1 MIFVRSWLVCV
12 ALLLGAASALAES
25 PLPPKVSIR
34 VERLPEDKDQRI
46 SAVAVRAVIRQF
58 SRENPDIELVP
69 FVMPIV
75 TGGTAA
81 DSGPLMAIAAGVP
94 PHVMFVNF
102 RRSSTYITQGFLEP
116 LEPLLARVL
125 SANPRVRQT
134 DKNGAW
140 LEDPSPEEVAAALEI
155 IRNRVAEPVWPVVY
169 RKDDSGTIPGEHAW
183 TIPTTNLVQALLYRR
198 DMFYEAGLD
207 PDRPPRN
214 WDEFI
219 GCARK
224 LTRPDRGQ
232 HGYGVFGMS
241 IAWATYSFLSS
252 NGARAVERNSDGEWR
267 AVYDS
272 PAAAEAVRYLWRL
285 RHEPFERNGRI
296 IEGCMQ
302 VYPYR
307 PEEAWDRGQLAMIT
321 TYVSDEVMY
330 NIKPQLVGI
339 APVPLSPGGTRG
351 SEINGEM
358 LGVFSGSSPAQKL
371 AAMRYIHY
379 RTGDEAQRIR
389 TKVYVDG
396 GYGIFVNPDLLR
408 KFGYEQVLPL
418 VPREWEEAFDEAM
431 AHGIPEPYGMN
442 TGPIWRYMAT
452 PINTALE
459 LPLGSMSDEG
469 AQTAVLRLLRDSA
482 EEVNRKLMGV
492 VPPGEMRVRR
502 GVALGVVSVIVLAF
516 LIGMGHVWRYFGRM
530 ARQAADGGRRFAAT
544 GYVLLLP
551 ALMLIVVWQYIPLL
565 GGAGIAV
572 AEYELA
578 RPSRWVGLDNF
589 ASILFDDRFWK
600 AFARTFY
607 FVALVIGLGF
617 WPPILLAI
625 LLQEIPTTTA
635 KYAFRI
641 VYYLPALVSGVF
653 VMFLWRGF
661 YDPSANGILNQI
673 VMAVNH
679 LSPIP
684 ATLLKLAFAGF
695 WFALVF
701 VLVRLPFRVAEISA
715 AMKGTL
721 WLAAALLIAAAAWTV
736 QQFGLGTFVGGFHV
750 EPLRW
755 IFSPDLAMVCVV
767 IPMVWAASGAASI
780 LYLAA
785 LKTVPE
791 EIYEAADIDGAN
803 HWHKV
808 FYIVLPR
815 LKFLITIQ
823 FIAAVIAA
831 FKGGTDYI
839 LALTGGGPNDATT
852 VLALEIYIRAFLD
865 LRFGIGASMAW
876 ILGALLVGF
885 TAYQL
890 KMLSRAEFRAAG

>member
-1 MIFVRSWLVCV
+1 MVSRHIEILLCIV
-12 ALLLGAASALAES
+12 LLLSSAPIASA
-25 PLPPKVSIR
+25 KIRIR

-58 SRENPDIELVP
+58 ARENPDVELV
-69 FVMPIV
+69 PIV

-134 DKNGAW
+134 DADGNW
-140 LEDPSPEEVAAALEI
+140 LEDPPPDEVAQALEV
-155 IRNRVAEPVWPVVY
+155 IRARVANPVWPVVY
-169 RKDDSGTIPGEHAW
+169 RKDDSGPIPGQHAW

-207 PDRPPRN
+207 PDRSPRD
-214 WDEFI
+214 WDEFMRY
-219 GCARK
+219 ARR
-224 LTRPDRGQ
+224 LTRPERGQ
-232 HGYGVFGMS
+232 HGYGVYGISMG
-241 IAWATYSFLSS
+241 WATYSFLSS
-252 NGARAVERNSDGEWR
+252 NGARAVERNADGEWR
-267 AVYDS
+267 AVYDT
-272 PAAAEAVRYLWRL
+272 PAAAEAIRFLWRL
-285 RHEPFERNGRI
+285 AHEPFERNGRI

-339 APVPLSPGGTRG
+339 APVPLSPKGTRG

-358 LGVFSGSSPAQKL
+358 LGIFSGSSPAEKL

-379 RTGDEAQRIR
+379 RTGEAAQRIR
-389 TKVYVDG
+389 TKAYVDS

-408 KFGYEQVLPL
+408 KFGYEQILPQ
-418 VPREWEEAFDEAM
+418 VPREWKEAFDEAM
-431 AHGIPEPYGMN
+431 RHGIPEPYGRN

-459 LPLGSMSDEG
+459 LPLGRMSDEA
-469 AQTAVLRLLRDSA
+469 AQAAVLRLLRESA
-482 EEVNRKLMGV
+482 EEVNRKLLGV

-502 GVALGVVSVIVLAF
+502 IVALAVVSVVALAF
-516 LIGMGHVWRYFGRM
+516 LAGMGHVWRYFGRM
-530 ARQAADGGRRFAAT
+530 ARQAAGGGGRRFAAT
-544 GYVLLLP
+544 GYVLILP
-551 ALMLIVVWQYIPLL
+551 ALALIVLWQYIPLL

-589 ASILFDDRFWK
+589 APILFDDRFWK

-641 VYYLPALVSGVF
+641 IYYLPALVSGVF

-679 LSPIP
+679 LGPFP

-695 WFALVF
+695 WFALIF
-701 VLVRLPFRVAEISA
+701 VLVRLPLRITEISA
-715 AMKGTL
+715 AMKATL
-721 WLAAALLIAAAAWTV
+721 WLAAVGLIAAAVWTM
-736 QQFGLGTFVGGFHV
+736 QQFGVGSFVGRFHV

-890 KMLSRAEFRAAG
+890 KMLSRAEFKAAG